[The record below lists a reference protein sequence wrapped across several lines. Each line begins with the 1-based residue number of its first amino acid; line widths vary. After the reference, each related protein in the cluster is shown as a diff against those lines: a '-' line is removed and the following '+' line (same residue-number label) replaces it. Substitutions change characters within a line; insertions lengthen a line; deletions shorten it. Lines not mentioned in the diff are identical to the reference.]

1 MWLYISDGFLSIV
14 AHRDLPMR
22 LLVRARHPE
31 HIQALLPDV
40 EQSVLQSADYPFR
53 AVVHRT
59 VVQRALASYM
69 MAMEYDNFK
78 NSITDEPYH
87 DVCLDVWTTMW
98 KYGLRE
104 GGL

>member
-1 MWLYISDGFLSIV
+1 MV
-14 AHRDLPMR
+14 
-22 LLVRARHPE
+22 
-31 HIQALLPDV
+31 
-40 EQSVLQSADYPFR
+40 
-53 AVVHRT
+53 
-59 VVQRALASYM
+59 
-69 MAMEYDNFK
+69 MEYDNFK